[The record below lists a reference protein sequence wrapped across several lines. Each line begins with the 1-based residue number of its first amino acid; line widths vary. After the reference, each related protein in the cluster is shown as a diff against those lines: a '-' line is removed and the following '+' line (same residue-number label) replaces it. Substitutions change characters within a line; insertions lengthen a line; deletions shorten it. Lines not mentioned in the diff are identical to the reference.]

1 MELAFQGMELGG
13 GQFQWWRHPFR
24 GTYLDNVHS
33 KVSWVGLWKSYQ
45 VGKNDAFEIPL
56 SYVQHCQAQKNE
68 VGSSSQANWVDNCV
82 NKYASAIFSQVT
94 LEFALNEQA
103 SVNLSELRFHI
114 PSSEQQVLFVPFI
127 LCLMLPF
134 IYQREV

>member
-1 MELAFQGMELGG
+1 MCIVHGLCFLGS
-13 GQFQWWRHPFR
+13 
-24 GTYLDNVHS
+24 T
-33 KVSWVGLWKSYQ
+33 WKSLQ

-114 PSSEQQVLFVPFI
+114 PSSEQQVLFVPVI

-134 IYQREV
+134 IYQREVEMI

>member
-1 MELAFQGMELGG
+1 MVASSIS
-13 GQFQWWRHPFR
+13 R
-24 GTYLDNVHS
+24 YLVNVHS

-68 VGSSSQANWVDNCV
+68 VGSSSQANWVDKCV

-114 PSSEQQVLFVPFI
+114 PSSEHQVFFVPFM
-127 LCLMLPF
+127 LRLMLPF
-134 IYQREV
+134 ILKGR